1 MKLMI
6 IQTIRITEATERQ
19 IALVAREAGESKQ
32 TIIRQAIK
40 EGLPIV
46 EQRFLSASA
55 GEKNETNNQI
65 NK

>member
-6 IQTIRITEATERQ
+6 IQTIRITEAMEQQ

-46 EQRFLSASA
+46 EQRFLSAGA
-55 GEKNETNNQI
+55 DEKNKTNNQS

>member
-1 MKLMI
+1 MT
-6 IQTIRITEATERQ
+6 IQTIRITETMEQR
-19 IALVAREAGESKQ
+19 IALVAKEVGESKQ

-46 EQRFLSASA
+46 EQKFLSAGA